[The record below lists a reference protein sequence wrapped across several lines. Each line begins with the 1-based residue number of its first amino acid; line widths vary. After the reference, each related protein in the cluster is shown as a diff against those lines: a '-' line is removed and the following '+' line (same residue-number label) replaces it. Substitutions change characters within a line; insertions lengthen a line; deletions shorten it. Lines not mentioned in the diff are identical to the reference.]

1 MEMKLSRKRILL
13 YLTVILLL
21 IGLIFL
27 LVYIKG
33 VLDYRKAVNEI
44 AFDNINISDVADGI
58 YFGECD
64 VNFIYAKVEVTVESG
79 EIISIDILEHKNGR
93 GKSAESVVNE
103 IVNEQKIDVDAVA
116 GATNSS
122 KVIKKAVENA
132 IRKGL

>member
-1 MEMKLSRKRILL
+1 MKQKRKRILL
-13 YLTVILLL
+13 YSAVILLL

-27 LVYIKG
+27 SIYIKG

-93 GKSAESVVNE
+93 GKSAESVIDE
-103 IVNEQKIDVDAVA
+103 IVNEQNIDVDAVA

>member
-1 MEMKLSRKRILL
+1 MKQKRKRILL
-13 YLTVILLL
+13 YSAVILLL
-21 IGLIFL
+21 IGSIFL
-27 LVYIKG
+27 YIYIKG
-33 VLDYRKAVNEI
+33 MLDYRKAVNEI

-93 GKSAESVVNE
+93 GKSAESVIDE
-103 IVNEQKIDVDAVA
+103 IVNEQNIDVDAVA

>member
-1 MEMKLSRKRILL
+1 MKLSRKRILL

-21 IGLIFL
+21 IGSIFL
-27 LVYIKG
+27 SIYIKG

-44 AFDNINISDVADGI
+44 TFDNINISDVADGI

-93 GKSAESVVNE
+93 GKSAESVIDE

-116 GATNSS
+116 EATNSS

>member
-1 MEMKLSRKRILL
+1 MKLSRKRILL

>member
-1 MEMKLSRKRILL
+1 MKLSRKRILF

-27 LVYIKG
+27 SIYIKG
-33 VLDYRKAVNEI
+33 VLDYKEVVEEI
-44 AFDNINISDVADGI
+44 TFDDINISDVADGI
-58 YFGECD
+58 YIGECD

-79 EIISIDILEHKNGR
+79 KIIGINILEHKNGR
-93 GKSAESVVNE
+93 GKPAESIINE
-103 IVNEQKIDVDAVA
+103 IVKDQKINVDAVT

-132 IRKGL
+132 IS

>member
-1 MEMKLSRKRILL
+1 MKQKRKRILL
-13 YLTVILLL
+13 YSAVILLL
-21 IGLIFL
+21 IGSIFL
-27 LVYIKG
+27 SIYIKG
-33 VLDYRKAVNEI
+33 MLDYRKAVNEI

-93 GKSAESVVNE
+93 GKSAESVIDE
-103 IVNEQKIDVDAVA
+103 IVNEQNIDVDAVA